1 MAAPNKILVV
11 RLSSLGDVLMTIP
24 AVRAIK
30 DAHPHAH
37 LTWLVEGSVGELL
50 SHQGFINEVI
60 RFPRGA
66 IERAVKAGDLA
77 GAMREIGP
85 FVGKLRENEYDL
97 VLDFHGLMKS
107 AVFTNL
113 VRGKRKIGLDKTY
126 AKEGSHLF
134 YAEHVKGDDKRLH
147 KVERNMLFPRHLGIQ
162 GPVPEVRLDESPE
175 AEAYI
180 RGFLARSCTA
190 RPVFAVNPFSSKG
203 SRFKRWDME
212 RYGDLITRITGEGLA
227 SVVILWGPGEKGEAE
242 GLRTIAGNRAVLACP
257 TDVPQLFSLLKRVDM
272 YIGGDTG
279 MMHLAA
285 LAGTTVL
292 AIFGPTDHKI
302 NGPYGPRHRV
312 IRKELLCSPCKNKRC
327 RDRRCLTEITVDEVL
342 AAARDMAKA
351 AGRN

>member
-1 MAAPNKILVV
+1 MAAPDKILVI

-24 AVRAIK
+24 AVRAIR
-30 DAHPHAH
+30 DAYPRAH
-37 LTWLVEGSVGELL
+37 LAWLVEGSVGELL
-50 SHQGFINEVI
+50 SHQGFIDEVI

-66 IERAVKAGDLA
+66 IQRAVRAGNLA

-85 FVGKLRENEYDL
+85 FVAKLRETEYDL

-134 YAEHVKGDDKRLH
+134 YAERVKGDDKRLH
-147 KVERNMLFPRHLGIQ
+147 KVERNMLFPRHLGIN

-175 AEAYI
+175 AHAYI
-180 RGFLARSCTA
+180 GEFLAGAGTP
-190 RPVFAVNPFSSKG
+190 RPIFAVNPFSSKG

-212 RYGDLITRITGEGLA
+212 RYGDLITRITREGLA
-227 SVVILWGPGEKGEAE
+227 SVIILWGPGEEEDAE
-242 GLRTIAGNRAVLACP
+242 RLRKMAGNRAVLACP
-257 TDVPQLFSLLKRVDM
+257 TSVPQLLSLLKRVDM

-285 LAGTTVL
+285 LAGTRVL

-302 NGPYGPRHRV
+302 NGPYGAIHRM
-312 IRKELLCSPCKNKRC
+312 IRKELPCSPCKNKEC
-327 RDRRCLTEITVDEVL
+327 LNRRCLMEITVDEVL
-342 AAARDMAKA
+342 ATVRDMTKVAQ
-351 AGRN
+351 RN